1 MVIRSTCATN
11 TRPDD
16 QYDGHED
23 YDDDYNNDETDDDN
37 KDGVLTIMMTRG
49 PGSAPPP

>member
-1 MVIRSTCATN
+1 MVVRSPCGTLQ
-11 TRPDD
+11 D